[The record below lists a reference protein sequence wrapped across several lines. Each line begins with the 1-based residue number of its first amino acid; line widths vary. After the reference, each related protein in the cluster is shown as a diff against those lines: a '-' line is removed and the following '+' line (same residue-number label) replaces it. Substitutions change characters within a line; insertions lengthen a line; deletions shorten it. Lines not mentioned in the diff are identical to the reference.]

1 MTMHFLRVVAGLLPF
16 VSCLLVWLA
25 ATGWVGSWRRGL
37 LVAATACGA
46 VLVLGTELL
55 SLAGLLRPAPVALL
69 WSVVAVLA
77 VVSVLR
83 RPPSWRGLREG
94 GAVVG
99 LVPAGYL
106 AVLVSVLGLLAVVSP
121 TNTWD
126 SMTYRMPRVVA
137 WAAAGSVAPY
147 ATEISRQLFN
157 PPLTE
162 YAVLH
167 SLLLSGTDRW
177 ANLVQL
183 VALAVSAV
191 ALTVA
196 AANLGL
202 GRRAQVWTAVIAC
215 TVPMAVAQ
223 APTTHNDLVLTMWAC
238 CLVALV
244 TEPASRLVTWPHMVL
259 VATTFA
265 LAVATKGTAFFFV
278 PPIAL
283 WYVVKM
289 LRHRPLA
296 AIQAVMTCLVVVV
309 ALNLAVWTRNLAVFD
324 TPLAP
329 SEGHVRP
336 ALSWAT
342 VVGTAVRDVGLQL
355 GVPVSAELNSRV
367 ASLLSHILEV
377 LGIDPNDPG
386 AVPPGYRFDVEFGNR
401 EDTAGS
407 PLHLLL
413 LLTAPVVLAVRRRL
427 RQFVPYLAVL
437 LGGFV
442 LLALL
447 SRWSPF
453 GNRYLVV
460 LFVLGAPVVAA
471 ALEAL
476 PRWTA
481 RACLVVLSVSATYWV
496 VLSDLRPLVGD
507 RSVLTTARGDQY
519 FAARTELAEP
529 YRRVVERIDP
539 DQERVGVVQ
548 GIDSWEYPLWVLL
561 GGLDGSP
568 RLVAVDVTNPSRS
581 YEETTPD
588 TVVCTVPCDPP
599 GDWERETFGGVTL
612 LTRR

>member
-1 MTMHFLRVVAGLLPF
+1 MTDLLRVAAGLLPF
-16 VSCLLVWLA
+16 VAWLLVWLA
-25 ATGWVGSWRRGL
+25 SAGWLGSWRRGL
-37 LVAATACGA
+37 LMAAAACGA
-46 VLVLGTELL
+46 VLLLSTELL
-55 SLAGLLRPAPVALL
+55 SPPGLLRPASVALL
-69 WSVVAVLA
+69 WAVVAVLA
-77 VVSVLR
+77 IVSVRR
-83 RPPSWRGLREG
+83 RPPPWQALGEG

-99 LVPAGYL
+99 PIAGGYL
-106 AVLVSVLGLLAVVSP
+106 ALLVSVLGLLAVVSP

-137 WAAAGSVAPY
+137 WAAVGSVAPY

-162 YAVLH
+162 YAILH

-183 VALAVSAV
+183 VAFVVSAV

-244 TEPASRLVTWPHMVL
+244 TEPITRLVTWPHMVL
-259 VATTFA
+259 VATTFG

-278 PPIAL
+278 PPIAF
-283 WYVVKM
+283 WYVVRM
-289 LRHRPLA
+289 FRHRPLA
-296 AIQAVMTCLVVVV
+296 SLQAITTCLVVV
-309 ALNLAVWTRNLAVFD
+309 AAFNIAVWTRNLAVFD

-336 ALSWAT
+336 ALSWTT
-342 VVGTAVRDVGLQL
+342 VVGTAVRDIGLQL
-355 GVPVSAELNSRV
+355 GVPVSAEVNSRV
-367 ASLLSHILEV
+367 ATALSRVLEV

-386 AVPPGYRFDVEFGNR
+386 AVPSGYRFDVQFGNR

-407 PLHLLL
+407 PLHLVLL
-413 LLTAPVVLAVRRRL
+413 LVAPVVLTARGKVRPFL
-427 RQFVPYLAVL
+427 PYLAAL
-437 LGGFV
+437 AGGFV

-447 SRWSPF
+447 TRWSPF

-460 LFVLGAPVVAA
+460 LFVLAAPVIAA
-471 ALEAL
+471 ALEVL
-476 PRWTA
+476 PRWCA
-481 RACLVVLSVSATYWV
+481 RVCLVALCAMASYWV
-496 VLSDLRPLVGD
+496 VYSDLRPLGGD
-507 RSVLTTARGDQY
+507 RSVLTTSRTDQY
-519 FAARTELAEP
+519 FAARPELAAP
-529 YRRVVERIDP
+529 YQQVAARIDP
-539 DQERVGVVQ
+539 GETRVGLVQ

-568 RLVAVDVTNPSRS
+568 RFIGVDVTNLSRT
-581 YEETTPD
+581 YEETTPA

-599 GDWERETFGGVTL
+599 GDWERESFGGVTL
-612 LTRR
+612 LTSR